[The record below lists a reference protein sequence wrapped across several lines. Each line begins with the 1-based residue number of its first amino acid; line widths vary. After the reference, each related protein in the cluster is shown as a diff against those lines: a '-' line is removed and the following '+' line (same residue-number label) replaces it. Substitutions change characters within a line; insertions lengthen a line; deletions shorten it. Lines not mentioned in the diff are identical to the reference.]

1 MQNQTMYLHSWLL
14 NYVQE
19 TITTASDAGNVPI
32 AHLAIDVGDVEIVEH
47 ACFAQNYPMRSTAS

>member
-1 MQNQTMYLHSWLL
+1 MYLHSWLL